1 MNILITNDDGIS
13 AQGIRVLAEAAREF
27 GTVTVVAPA
36 SQCSA
41 MSHRITLD
49 RPMKAIRQ
57 DLGIPGV
64 TAFSVDGTP
73 ADCVRASLDAILPQ
87 TPDVVLSG
95 INHGYNVGYD
105 IAYSG
110 TVGAAMEAQ
119 MSGIPAIAVSQN
131 NLGSYEN
138 SAAYLPEILAELL
151 ETPCPSGGIWNV
163 NIPTGNCLGIARDC
177 TVAEGGYYKGKLYIR
192 EEAGVLHLQ
201 YPDLEPLDYSLHP
214 AADGSDLRAVV
225 NGYISIGRVR
235 CTVM

>member
-1 MNILITNDDGIS
+1 
-13 AQGIRVLAEAAREF
+13 
-27 GTVTVVAPA
+27 
-36 SQCSA
+36 
-41 MSHRITLD
+41 
-49 RPMKAIRQ
+49 
-57 DLGIPGV
+57 
-64 TAFSVDGTP
+64 
-73 ADCVRASLDAILPQ
+73 
-87 TPDVVLSG
+87 
-95 INHGYNVGYD
+95 
-105 IAYSG
+105 
-110 TVGAAMEAQ
+110 MEAQ

-151 ETPCPSGGIWNV
+151 ETPCPSGEIWNV

-192 EEAGVLHLQ
+192 EKAGVLHLQ

-225 NGYISIGRVR
+225 NCYISIGRVR